1 MRSITFVATAALACA
16 IAAPARADIITD
28 RASYALKL
36 DGSAD
41 RTADNAPTNSQVAAA
56 MFEAA
61 NAIDRRYEPLLGL
74 AAATRPA
81 STDAAV
87 IVAARD
93 VLLAHYP
100 TKKDRILENASFAL
114 DALGGDPAARAEGER
129 IGAAAA
135 AAALTRGTLD
145 PAVKLV
151 DYRPRTSPGTWVG
164 ASLPVFQPYWQGMHP
179 WALASP
185 SAIRPGPPPA
195 LTSERYARDFDEVKR
210 LGGTKST
217 ERTPHQSLMA
227 RYRIT
232 PDIMPTVRRIAG
244 QPGRRAVDNA
254 RLLALLWIG
263 EYDEGLAMIDAKM
276 HYNFWR
282 PITAIRNA
290 EDDGNPTTTPDAGWT
305 PMINTPNHP
314 EYPCGHCGY
323 ASVTAEILKAE
334 VGNAPPGGVEIASD
348 SIDDAVVMR
357 LPTFDKWVQ
366 EVSFSRTLGGVH
378 YRFSNEAAEDMGRK
392 VATAVLG
399 LMKPLKTSS
408 RRK

>member
-1 MRSITFVATAALACA
+1 MRSMTFVAAAALACA
-16 IAAPARADIITD
+16 ITSPARADIITD
-28 RASYALKL
+28 WASYALKL
-36 DGSAD
+36 DGGAD

-61 NAIDRRYEPLLGL
+61 NAIDRRYQPLLGL
-74 AAATRPA
+74 PAATRPA
-81 STDAAV
+81 SSDAAI

-100 TKKDRILENASFAL
+100 AKKDRILENASFAL

-145 PAVKLV
+145 PAIKLV
-151 DYRPRTSPGTWVG
+151 DYRPRTSPGTWIG
-164 ASLPVFQPYWQGMHP
+164 ASLPVFQTYWQGMRP
-179 WALASP
+179 WALASV

-195 LTSERYARDFDEVKR
+195 LTSERYARDFNEVKR
-210 LGGTKST
+210 LGGAKST

-244 QPGRRAVDNA
+244 QPGRRTVDNA

-263 EYDEGLAMIDAKM
+263 EYDEGIALIDAKL

-290 EDDGNPTTTPDAGWT
+290 DTDDNPATDIDPGWT
-305 PMINTPNHP
+305 PMMNTPNHP
-314 EYPCGHCGY
+314 EYPCAHCGY
-323 ASVTAEILKAE
+323 AAVTAEILKAE
-334 VGNAPPGGVEIASD
+334 VGNAPAGGVEVASD
-348 SIDDAVVMR
+348 SIDDAVTMR
-357 LPTFDKWVQ
+357 LPTFDRWVD
-366 EVSFSRTLGGVH
+366 EVSLSRTLGGVH
-378 YRFSNEAAEDMGRK
+378 YRFSNEAGEEVGRK
-392 VATAVLG
+392 AAAAVLG
-399 LMKPLKTSS
+399 LMKPLKPATA
-408 RRK
+408 RR